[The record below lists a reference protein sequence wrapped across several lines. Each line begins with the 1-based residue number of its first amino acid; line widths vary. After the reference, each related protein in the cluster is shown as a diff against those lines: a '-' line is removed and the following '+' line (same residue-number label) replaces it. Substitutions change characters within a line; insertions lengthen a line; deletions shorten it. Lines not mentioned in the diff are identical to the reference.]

1 MKKIIAMLLTVV
13 IAVSVVF
20 SAVVTTNAAGK
31 KAQKITG
38 VNSSYTKELKAKNFT
53 LKAKAQGKLS
63 FKSSDKYVATVTKKG
78 VVDVKHVGTA
88 TITIKAKATAKY
100 KEAVKKVKIYVGNVT
115 CKAKVNVIPSYDF
128 GDVCALFK
136 NYYNYPVSISATCVF
151 YDANGSMVDTST
163 GSIYCLGYSETNVIN
178 FNSPS
183 DSSDYMTPGYSKY
196 KITYTVKPTGSSYAN
211 YTSYNKKIKVLS
223 TGESEDRLSV
233 EVKNTSG
240 KTLQYSPYFAVV
252 FYDEKDQ
259 VIGYRF
265 TSVQPEIKEP
275 GTIGYFSTYYPYD
288 SVTHQYVKPAR
299 VEIYPTSAYTIKY
312 K

>member
-38 VNSSYTKELKAKNFT
+38 VNSSYTKELKAKNFA
-53 LKAKAQGKLS
+53 LKAKAKGKLS
-63 FKSSDKYVATVTKKG
+63 FKSSDKYVATVSNKG

-115 CKAKVNVIPSYDF
+115 CKTKVNVIPSPGY
-128 GDVCALFK
+128 GSICALFK
-136 NYYNYPVSISATCVF
+136 NYYNYPVSIDATCVF

-163 GSIYCLGYSETNVIN
+163 GSIYCLGYSETNVID
-178 FNSPS
+178 FNAPSSP
-183 DSSDYMTPGYSKY
+183 DYVTPGYSKY
-196 KITYTVKPTGSSYAN
+196 KVTYTVRPTGDAYSS
-211 YTSYNKKIKVLS
+211 YTSYNKKMKVLS

-240 KTLQYSPYFAVV
+240 KTLNYNPYFAVL
-252 FYDEKDQ
+252 FYNEKDQ
-259 VIGYRF
+259 LIGYKF
-265 TSVQPEIKEP
+265 DYAQPGIKEP
-275 GTIGYFSTYYPYD
+275 GSIGYFSVYYPYNEL
-288 SVTHQYVKPAR
+288 THQYVKPAR
-299 VEIYPTSAYTIKY
+299 VEIYPTSAYIAKY
-312 K
+312 